1 MELVQVYP
9 LEELRTFED
18 DTYPKNPGQ
27 SRHYVRIIHWMG
39 MTYSFPWKE
48 GDTFEYYIDKR
59 DGTLITVRDN
69 PYMRYFLLYATYEG
83 ATDSVI
89 HFSLDAYDQYVHD
102 PEGPNYPALIQ
113 QFV

>member
-18 DTYPKNPGQ
+18 DTYPKN
-27 SRHYVRIIHWMG
+27 YIRIIHWMG
-39 MTYSFPWKE
+39 ITYYFPWKE

-89 HFSLDAYDQYVHD
+89 HFSLDAYDQYVHI

-113 QFV
+113 NFV